1 MFEKD
6 WAILVF
12 FVIIFA
18 GCYTCMEQSNQ
29 HDLQL
34 RKALKN
40 CEGSTAQGDR

>member
-1 MFEKD
+1 
-6 WAILVF
+6 
-12 FVIIFA
+12 
-18 GCYTCMEQSNQ
+18 MEQTNQ